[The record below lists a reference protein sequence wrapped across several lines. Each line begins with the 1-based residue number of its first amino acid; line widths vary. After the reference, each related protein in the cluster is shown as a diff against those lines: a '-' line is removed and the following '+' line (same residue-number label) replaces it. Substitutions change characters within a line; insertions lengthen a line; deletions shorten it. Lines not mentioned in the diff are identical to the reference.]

1 MLYCLSIEYVEVVK
15 GLMFPARRRQT
26 NVSSVVK
33 EVDRIQRN
41 REERR
46 MKQAIQKEEKEALM
60 NIDPNNPNWEFQS
73 MIREFRCLILLRY
86 TKFLIM

>member
-1 MLYCLSIEYVEVVK
+1 M
-15 GLMFPARRRQT
+15 
-26 NVSSVVK
+26 K

-73 MIREFRCLILLRY
+73 MIREFRLVD
-86 TKFLIM
+86 KS